1 MMRIKTFMI
10 SIVFLTL
17 LFACEKDEKELTVKP
32 KAEGV
37 FVDNR
42 TGIEYSWV
50 RIGNLDW
57 MVQNL
62 SGTFDDIE
70 LGSVEPYYNTDESD
84 DKQLEDI
91 MGNMEKYGFLYT
103 YEKALA
109 AAPEG
114 WRVATD
120 EDWQQLEK
128 ALGMKDNE
136 LDQLGFRGSIQGEL
150 MQQGADGTGLHMQL
164 GGYYGWFSESRGKC
178 DYLGVYG
185 FFWAASAD
193 ENSEKAV
200 YRKIVYNSPQV
211 YRGTTLK
218 IKRMSVRCVRDAQD
232 K

>member
-1 MMRIKTFMI
+1 MR
-10 SIVFLTL
+10 
-17 LFACEKDEKELTVKP
+17 KELTVKP

-114 WRVATD
+114 WRERPTRIGNNWKKHWV
-120 EDWQQLEK
+120 
-128 ALGMKDNE
+128 
-136 LDQLGFRGSIQGEL
+136 
-150 MQQGADGTGLHMQL
+150 
-164 GGYYGWFSESRGKC
+164 
-178 DYLGVYG
+178 
-185 FFWAASAD
+185 
-193 ENSEKAV
+193 
-200 YRKIVYNSPQV
+200 
-211 YRGTTLK
+211 
-218 IKRMSVRCVRDAQD
+218 
-232 K
+232 